1 MPELVIP
8 GEQYR
13 ASFLAA
19 LVEYHAERR
28 HLELGLETLSAPDS
42 FARYVAALRAEENLR
57 SDERSARVP
66 QTNLWW
72 VEGYDYLGR
81 IAIRHR
87 LNAGLRSVGGH
98 IGYEIRPSV
107 RHRGHATAMLAAAL
121 PLAHALAI
129 DPALITCDVGNTI
142 SRRVIEAN
150 GGRYAGRDGDE
161 LHFWV
166 PTSPLAATDRRE
178 RATPPGPADR

>member
-1 MPELVIP
+1 MPRLATP
-8 GEQYR
+8 DTQYR
-13 ASFLAA
+13 TSFLAA
-19 LVEYHAERR
+19 LAEYHEERR
-28 HLELGLETLSAPDS
+28 HLELAVATLRDPVN
-42 FARYVAALRAEENLR
+42 FARYVAALRAEEHLKDDAH
-57 SDERSARVP
+57 STRVP

-72 VEGYDYLGR
+72 VEDDEYLGR
-81 IAIRHR
+81 IAVRHR

-121 PLAHALAI
+121 PLARTMGI
-129 DPALITCDVGNTI
+129 DPALITCDVGNAI

-150 GGRYAGRDGDE
+150 GGRYAGRDGNE

-166 PTSPLAATDRRE
+166 PTTS
-178 RATPPGPADR
+178 PGPWVRR

>member
-1 MPELVIP
+1 MPQLVTP
-8 GEQYR
+8 ATLYQT
-13 ASFLAA
+13 SFLAA
-19 LVEYHAERR
+19 LVECHEEHR
-28 HLELGLETLSAPDS
+28 HLELGLATLRAPET

-57 SDERSARVP
+57 ADDHSGRVP

-72 VEGYDYLGR
+72 VDGDEFLGR

-98 IGYEIRPSV
+98 IGYETRPSR
-107 RHRGHATAMLAAAL
+107 RHRGHATTMLATAL
-121 PLAHALAI
+121 PLAGALGI
-129 DPALITCDVGNTI
+129 DPALITCDVANII

-166 PTSPLAATDRRE
+166 PTS
-178 RATPPGPADR
+178 

>member
-1 MPELVIP
+1 MPRLATP
-8 GEQYR
+8 DAQFH

-19 LVEYHAERR
+19 LAEYHDERR
-28 HLELGLETLSAPDS
+28 HLELGVATLRDPID
-42 FARYVAALRAEENLR
+42 FGRYVAALRAEEHLK
-57 SDERSARVP
+57 SDGRTSRVP

-72 VEGYDYLGR
+72 VEGDEYLGR
-81 IAIRHR
+81 IAIRHH

-98 IGYEIRPSV
+98 IGYEIRPSR
-107 RHRGHATAMLAAAL
+107 RHQGHATAMLAAAL
-121 PLAHALAI
+121 PLACAMGI

-166 PTSPLAATDRRE
+166 PTVEPPRRAP
-178 RATPPGPADR
+178 RT